1 MNAQTA
7 ASPNGKN
14 AVVTGT
20 NSGIGLST
28 SIGLAQAGYNVFA
41 GMRNTAKADD
51 LLSAAS
57 AAGVEVTVL
66 QLDVADDN
74 SVQAA
79 FSKVRET
86 GPVDLL
92 VNNAGVGGSTPLEI
106 VPMEEH
112 KQMFDVNYFGTVRC
126 IQAVLPEMRERNSG
140 TIVNVSSVEGIL
152 AVPDQA
158 AYSATKWAVE
168 CMSEALAHEVKRFGV
183 RVVIIEPGVIM
194 TKIFENSA
202 PATRYDKTSPYKD
215 IMRRNGKMFVAGFKQ
230 GTPPEEV
237 AKVILE
243 ASETADYKLRWP
255 VGPDAHSMI
264 AGRAKMT
271 DEEWVDM
278 GDDLSDQEYN
288 ELFAARFN
296 IDL

>member
-1 MNAQTA
+1 MSTQPTSKA
-7 ASPNGKN
+7 NGKN

-28 SIGLAQAGYNVFA
+28 SISLARAGYNVFA
-41 GMRNTAKADD
+41 GMRNTAKSDD
-51 LLSAAS
+51 LLAAAS
-57 AAGVEVTVL
+57 EAGVVVNVT
-66 QLDVADDN
+66 QLDVADDA
-74 SVQAA
+74 SVSET
-79 FSKVRET
+79 FSKIRAT

-92 VNNAGVGGSTPLEI
+92 VNNAGVGGSTPLEL
-106 VPMEEH
+106 VPMDEH
-112 KQMFDVNYFGTVRC
+112 KMMFEANYFGAVRC
-126 IQAVLPEMRERNSG
+126 IQSVLPEMRERQSG

-158 AYSATKWAVE
+158 AYSASKWAVE
-168 CMSEALAHEVKRFGV
+168 CLSEALAHKRFGI

-237 AKVILE
+237 ASVILE

-296 IDL
+296 IEL